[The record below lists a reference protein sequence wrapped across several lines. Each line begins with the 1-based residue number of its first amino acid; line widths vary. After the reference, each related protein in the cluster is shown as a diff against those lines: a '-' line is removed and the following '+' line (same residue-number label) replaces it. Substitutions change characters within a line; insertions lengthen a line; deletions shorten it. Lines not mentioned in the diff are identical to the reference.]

1 MIGST
6 METLFDILVD
16 FLILSTR
23 VDMEGSMVM
32 MMMMMVGASVLCG

>member
-32 MMMMMVGASVLCG
+32 MMMMVGASVLCG

>member
-32 MMMMMVGASVLCG
+32 MMMVGASVLCG